1 MSGNPITY
9 INDDLFYLNMD
20 KLIQSIRA
28 WNPWWIKNWR
38 FPSTIDRDIYPSV
51 QFSLKTRHIKNII
64 GVRRCGKT
72 TILFQII
79 QNLIREKV
87 NPESIVFINFDDI
100 VINSNDFTDILSAVY
115 GISPNI
121 DYLFLDEVQ
130 EKKNWE
136 RWVRTLYDTSRFRQI
151 FVSGSSASL
160 LTADIG
166 RVLTGRHITFVLTP
180 FSFKEYLIT
189 QDWVNTDINYLNME
203 RERLQYYMEMY
214 IKEGG
219 FPEVIS
225 KDIFLR
231 QQILTNLFNDII
243 ARDISFRY
251 SVDGNKLN
259 QLAKYLM
266 INISREYSIR
276 NISRDLSLHVETIER
291 YLGFLEDCFLFSHL
305 DFFSYK
311 QRTQFRR
318 NKKIYVVDNGIR
330 NYISFR
336 FSADKGILAE
346 NLVFL
351 ALKRRGNEIFYWK
364 DEKSELDF
372 LVRHGTEILDLIQV
386 CWEFSSVKTKSREI
400 RGLVRAA
407 KLFDK
412 SVGTIITGNLQTI
425 EIHDSIEIHFIPIAL
440 WLLQE

>member
-1 MSGNPITY
+1 M
-9 INDDLFYLNMD
+9 DDL
-20 KLIQSIRA
+20 IRSIRA
-28 WNPWWIKNWR
+28 WNPWWTKKWY
-38 FPSTIDRDIYPSV
+38 FPSTIKRYIYHKL
-51 QFSLKTRHIKNII
+51 QLSLKTRHIKNII

-72 TILFQII
+72 TLLFQII
-79 QNLIREKV
+79 ENLIKEKISS
-87 NPESIVFINFDDI
+87 ERIVFINFDDVI
-100 VINSNDFTDILSAVY
+100 INSSDFNNILSAIY
-115 GISPNI
+115 GISPKI
-121 DYLFLDEVQ
+121 EYLFLDEVQ
-130 EKKNWE
+130 EKTNWE
-136 RWVRTLYDTSRFRQI
+136 RWVRTLYDTGRFKQI

-166 RVLTGRHITFVLTP
+166 RVLTGRHISFILTP
-180 FSFKEYLIT
+180 FSLKEYLTT
-189 QDWVNTDINYLNME
+189 QEWINTDINYLNME
-203 RERLQYYMEMY
+203 RDRLQYYMEKYM
-214 IKEGG
+214 KEGG
-219 FPEVIS
+219 FPEVVG

-266 INISREYSIR
+266 MNISREYSIR
-276 NISRDLSLHVETIER
+276 KISRDLNLHVETVER
-291 YLGFLEDCFLFSHL
+291 YLGYLEDCFLFSHL
-305 DFFSYK
+305 NFFSYK

-318 NKKIYVVDNGIR
+318 NKKIYVVDTGIR

-336 FSADKGILAE
+336 FSADKGMLAE

-351 ALKRRGNEIFYWK
+351 ALKRRGNEVYYWK
-364 DEKSELDF
+364 DEKTELDF
-372 LVRHGTEILDLIQV
+372 LVRRGTEIQDLIQV

-407 KLFDK
+407 KLFEK
-412 SVGTIITGNLQTI
+412 SNGTIITGNIQAIEVHEDI
-425 EIHDSIEIHFIPIAL
+425 EIKFIPIAL